1 MLPSSFSPGRPS
13 RSGAIW
19 VWGVLAT
26 LIAMRLVLIAAV
38 AGVPEQMLM
47 GDSLGYEGL
56 ALGLLERGHYEDV
69 YGNAGAA
76 ISRPPG
82 YPALI
87 AATYALTGRHLVAP
101 VLWNVVGTALT
112 YLALLALLGRLGVRR
127 PSRFVG
133 AAFVLDLAWL
143 LYSKELVTEPIF
155 TPLLL
160 GALLLAIDG
169 TRAPTTRG
177 ALVRCAG
184 AGVALGVAALVKP
197 IALYLPLVLALWIA
211 GAAWRLAGPR
221 RAIAGGL
228 ALLLGAAVCIGP
240 WVAYNAHRWGA
251 PTFTRLQNDNLL
263 FGHAAFVE
271 ADRLGLTHLEAKQ
284 LLFDRLQDRLGARLG
299 PGAPPVAADRLDEAK
314 GALARDVLAGA
325 PLLYTRALLRGAAA
339 TFLDPGRLVL
349 ARTLGGDTSIG
360 LTNTLAREGL
370 VGTVRLALGQAP
382 VMVAAMGAYGLF
394 LAVVL
399 ALALVGIPGAFRSDA
414 AVALLLFVTA
424 AYLVAL
430 GGPHGYAR
438 FRLYVFPFEL
448 AALHFGV
455 RAVGMR
461 WRRFRAPHAPAL
473 SADG

>member
-1 MLPSSFSPGRPS
+1 ML
-13 RSGAIW
+13 A
-19 VWGVLAT
+19 L
-26 LIAMRLVLIAAV
+26 LIGLRLLLIGAV
-38 AGVPEQMLM
+38 ASAPEKMLM

-56 ALGLLERGHYEDV
+56 ALGLLEHGHYEDA
-69 YGNAGAA
+69 YGNPSAA
-76 ISRPPG
+76 LSRPPG

-87 AATYALTGRHLVAP
+87 AATYAVTGPRLVAP
-101 VLWNVVGTALT
+101 VLWNVAGTALT
-112 YLALLALLGRLGVRR
+112 YLALLALLRRLGVQR
-127 PSRFVG
+127 PSRWVG

-143 LYSKELVTEPIF
+143 LYSKELVAEPVF

-169 TRAPTTRG
+169 ARAPTARL
-177 ALVRCAG
+177 ALACCVG
-184 AGVALGVAALVKP
+184 AGMTLGLAALVKP
-197 IALYLPLVLALWIA
+197 IALYLPLVVAPWVAGVAWRAA
-211 GAAWRLAGPR
+211 GAQRGL
-221 RAIAGGL
+221 AGGL
-228 ALLLGAAVCIGP
+228 VLLVGATLFVGP
-240 WVAYNAHRWGA
+240 WVAYSAERWGA

-299 PGAPPVAADRLDEAK
+299 PDAPPVDPARLDAAK
-314 GALARDVLAGA
+314 GMLAREVLAGA
-325 PLLYTRALLRGAAA
+325 PLLYVRALLRGAAA

-349 ARTLGGDTSIG
+349 ARTLGGDTEIG

-370 VGTVRLALGQAP
+370 VGTVRHVFGQAP
-382 VMVAAMGAYGLF
+382 AMVLVMGAYGLF
-394 LAVVL
+394 LATVL
-399 ALALVGIPGAFRSDA
+399 ALALAGLPGAFRADA
-414 AVALLLFVTA
+414 ATALLLFLAA

-455 RAVGMR
+455 SALRVG
-461 WRRFRAPHAPAL
+461 WRRLQSHTLRSAP
-473 SADG
+473 